1 LISGASKDDDYGHRL
16 ALGNGECKDDKAG
29 ITSSAGRVED
39 RQRGRVMHEKDV
51 GV

>member
-1 LISGASKDDDYGHRL
+1 LISEASKDDDYGHRL
-16 ALGNGECKDDKAG
+16 TSDNGECKDDKEG

-51 GV
+51 GA